1 MVPATLSN
9 SLIDKARNAEAYK
22 NEIGHDAVKIENID
36 ANLASENA
44 ASTLPPVV
52 RSPRSKMT
60 YNKGNESI
68 AHDRARQE
76 DSAKLSSLISKLEE
90 RTNWNL
96 LSDTMYEQLQQ
107 WKSSIETWDENQLH
121 GMKHKTC
128 IPLKVGSRPVDPHS
142 MRENN
147 LKYKG
152 EKNFYSK
159 PHGQGKVIFE
169 NGDWMCGEFVD
180 GMRHGLGTMKTG
192 LEFAR

>member
-1 MVPATLSN
+1 MPATLSN

-76 DSAKLSSLISKLEE
+76 DSAKLSSLTIK
-90 RTNWNL
+90 
-96 LSDTMYEQLQQ
+96 
-107 WKSSIETWDENQLH
+107 
-121 GMKHKTC
+121 
-128 IPLKVGSRPVDPHS
+128 
-142 MRENN
+142 
-147 LKYKG
+147 
-152 EKNFYSK
+152 
-159 PHGQGKVIFE
+159 
-169 NGDWMCGEFVD
+169 
-180 GMRHGLGTMKTG
+180 
-192 LEFAR
+192 